1 MSISV
6 IKLFNK
12 ALSGNS
18 VSFSEVNKLAVK
30 VGYIVDP
37 RCCTV
42 EVLEFLKSLPVNINA
57 TFYKSWNDIIS
68 KNRFELFLDQIRHY
82 ASTYGTDFQG
92 EVWTPNEGS
101 DQPDYTDFKVI
112 TPITIEEVNTR
123 CCEMLYTGIPLNE
136 NTLRMVLELIT
147 DVDIEKV
154 KNKEAM
160 MSLHKKFGTVPK
172 DNVEFVRF
180 LVFLA
185 TNKTLLIKDKTTLAA
200 LKVANINLSE
210 LVEAFGIEKL
220 SEIFFRFKTI
230 FLSLGKIKGNKV
242 VVNRLRRLANK
253 YHKPMKVG
261 FFENILGLSSLPV
274 GLQERLKECS
284 NYKKVTLLQTILI
297 RQKELDMRFFGIRNG
312 KLWAKEEKSKI
323 RGYYDELYAH
333 VYNSLIISLSEKA
346 CEIKLPLEVK
356 ITLPTSEKSFIGNY
370 PLGTSFNLSNT
381 DRIVGIHW
389 RGDEGA
395 RDIDMSLHSIDGRK
409 YGWNADYTDDNK
421 SVIYSGDMTFA
432 NPEAVEL
439 FYGNKGM
446 TPCIVKVNRFS
457 GGDKAKFRLFL
468 ATETITDM
476 VKDYEIDP
484 YNDKYKNYMVNPNN
498 ILFMIDCEMNAKEK
512 SVGVITGDKFILA
525 EFKTGN
531 KIVSGSSITNKYTEY
546 ALSTLDCYLD
556 LEKVLTDAGY
566 TINSGNEPD
575 IDLTKLSKDTLI
587 SLLA

>member
-18 VSFSEVNKLAVK
+18 VPFAEVNKLAVK

-37 RCCTV
+37 RCCTA

-200 LKVANINLSE
+200 LKVADINLSE
-210 LVEAFGIEKL
+210 LVYSFGDIRL
-220 SEIFFRFKTI
+220 AEIFFRFKPI
-230 FLSLGKIKGNKV
+230 FLALRNTKENKV
-242 VVNRLRRLANK
+242 VVNDLRRLADK

-261 FFENILGLSSLPV
+261 FFENILALSSLPV

-381 DRIVGIHW
+381 DSIVGIHW

-409 YGWNADYTDDNK
+409 YGWNAAYTNDSK
-421 SVIYSGDMTFA
+421 SIVYSGDMTFA

-457 GGDKAKFRLFL
+457 GEDKAKFRLFL

>member
-18 VSFSEVNKLAVK
+18 VPFAEVNKLAVK

-82 ASTYGTDFQG
+82 ASTYGIDFQG

-200 LKVANINLSE
+200 LKVADINLSE
-210 LVEAFGIEKL
+210 LVYSFGDIRL
-220 SEIFFRFKTI
+220 AEIFFRFKPI
-230 FLSLGKIKGNKV
+230 FLALRNTKENKV
-242 VVNRLRRLANK
+242 VVNDLRRLADK

-261 FFENILGLSSLPV
+261 FFENILALSSLPV

-312 KLWAKEEKSKI
+312 KLWAKEEKSKTKK
-323 RGYYDELYAH
+323 YYEELYTH
-333 VYNSLIISLSEKA
+333 VYSSLINSLSVKA
-346 CEIKLPLEVK
+346 CEIKLPLRVK
-356 ITLPTSEKSFIGNY
+356 ITLPTSEKSFTGNY
-370 PLGTSFNLSNT
+370 PLGTSFDLSNT
-381 DRIVGIHW
+381 DSIVGIHW
-389 RGDEGA
+389 RGSEGA
-395 RDIDMSLHSIDGRK
+395 SDIDMSLHSIDGRK

-421 SVIYSGDMTFA
+421 SVIYSGDMTSA
-432 NPEAVEL
+432 YPEAVEL

-446 TPCIVKVNRFS
+446 TPCIVKVNRFR
-457 GGDKAKFRLFL
+457 GEDKAKFRLFL

-476 VKDYEIDP
+476 VKDYEINP
-484 YNDKYKNYMVNPNN
+484 YNDKYKNYMVSPNN

-512 SVGVITGDKFILA
+512 SVGVITGDKFILT

-556 LEKVLTDAGY
+556 LEKVLTDAGF

>member
-6 IKLFNK
+6 IRLFNK
-12 ALSGNS
+12 ALAGNT
-18 VSFSEVNKLAVK
+18 VSFSEINKIAVK
-30 VGYIVDP
+30 LGYIVDP
-37 RCCTV
+37 RCCTT
-42 EVLEFLKSLPVNINA
+42 EVLEFLKSLPINLNA

-82 ASTYGTDFQG
+82 ASTYGTDFKG

-101 DQPDYTDFKVI
+101 DQPDYTNFKI
-112 TPITIEEVNTR
+112 ISPITIEEVNTR
-123 CCEMLYTGIPLNE
+123 CCEMLYTGIALNE
-136 NTLRMVLELIT
+136 NTLRMILELIT
-147 DVDIEKV
+147 DVDVEKV

-185 TNKTLLIKDKTTLAA
+185 TNKTLLIKDKATLAA
-200 LKVANINLSE
+200 LTTSDIYLPK
-210 LVEAFGIEKL
+210 LVEDFGIEKL
-220 SEIFFRFKTI
+220 AEVFFRFKPI
-230 FLSLGKIKGNKV
+230 FLSLGKVKGNKV
-242 VVNRLRRLANK
+242 VVNRLRRLADK

-261 FFENILGLSSLPV
+261 FFENILALSSLPA

-323 RGYYDELYAH
+323 KGYYDELYAH
-333 VYNSLIISLSEKA
+333 VYSSLIASLSVKA
-346 CEIKLPLEVK
+346 CEIKLPLGVK
-356 ITLPTSEKSFIGNY
+356 ITLPTSEKSFIGNF
-370 PLGTSFNLSNT
+370 PLGTSFDLSNT
-381 DRIVGIHW
+381 DSIVGIHW
-389 RGDEGA
+389 RGSEGA
-395 RDIDMSLHSIDGRK
+395 SDLDMSLHSIDGRK
-409 YGWNADYTDDNK
+409 YGWNAAYTDNSK
-421 SVIYSGDMTFA
+421 SIIYSGDMTSA

-439 FYGNKGM
+439 YYGNKGM
-446 TPCIVKVNRFS
+446 TPCIVKVNSFY
-457 GGDKAKFRLFL
+457 GEDKAKFRLFL
-468 ATETITDM
+468 ATETIPNM
-476 VKDYEIDP
+476 VEDYKTNP
-484 YNDKYKNYMVNPNN
+484 YNTTYKNYMVNPNN
-498 ILFMIDCEMNAKEK
+498 ILFMIDCEMNAREK

-546 ALSTLDCYLD
+546 ALSTLNCYLD
-556 LEKVLTDAGY
+556 LEKVLTDAGF

>member
-18 VSFSEVNKLAVK
+18 VPFAEVNKLAVK

-147 DVDIEKV
+147 DVDVEKV

-253 YHKPMKVG
+253 YHKPIKVG
-261 FFENILGLSSLPV
+261 FFESILSLSSLPA

-323 RGYYDELYAH
+323 RGYYDELYTH
-333 VYNSLIISLSEKA
+333 VYSSLINSLSVKA
-346 CEIKLPLEVK
+346 CEIKLPLGVK

-381 DRIVGIHW
+381 DSIVGIHW

-409 YGWNADYTDDNK
+409 YGWNAAYTNDSK
-421 SVIYSGDMTFA
+421 SIVYSGDMTFA

>member
-18 VSFSEVNKLAVK
+18 VPFAEVNKLAVK

-37 RCCTV
+37 RCCTA

-112 TPITIEEVNTR
+112 TPITVEEVNTR
-123 CCEMLYTGIPLNE
+123 CCNMLYTGIPLNE

-147 DVDIEKV
+147 DVDVEKV

-381 DRIVGIHW
+381 DSIVGIHW

-457 GGDKAKFRLFL
+457 GEDKAKFRLFL

-512 SVGVITGDKFILA
+512 SVAVITGDKFILA
-525 EFKTGN
+525 EIKTGN

>member
-18 VSFSEVNKLAVK
+18 VPFAEVNKLAVK

-101 DQPDYTDFKVI
+101 DQPDYTNFKVI

-210 LVEAFGIEKL
+210 LVYSFGDIRL
-220 SEIFFRFKTI
+220 AEIFFRFKPI
-230 FLSLGKIKGNKV
+230 FLALRNTKENKV
-242 VVNRLRRLANK
+242 VVNDLRRLADK

-261 FFENILGLSSLPV
+261 FFENILALSSLPA

-333 VYNSLIISLSEKA
+333 VYSSLINSLSVKA
-346 CEIKLPLEVK
+346 CEIKLPLGVK

-381 DRIVGIHW
+381 DSIVGIHW

-409 YGWNADYTDDNK
+409 YGWNAAYTNDSK
-421 SVIYSGDMTFA
+421 SIVYSGDMTFA

-476 VKDYEIDP
+476 VKDYEINP
-484 YNDKYKNYMVNPNN
+484 YNDKYKNYMVNPNS

-512 SVGVITGDKFILA
+512 SVGVITGDKFILT

>member
-381 DRIVGIHW
+381 DSIVGIHW